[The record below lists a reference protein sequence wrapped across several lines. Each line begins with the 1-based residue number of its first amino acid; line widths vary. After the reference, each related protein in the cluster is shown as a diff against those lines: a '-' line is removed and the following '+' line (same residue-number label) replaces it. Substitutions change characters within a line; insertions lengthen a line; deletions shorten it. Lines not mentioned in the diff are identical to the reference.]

1 MNILDKFLE
10 FKKLPYVLA
19 GVIFLC
25 SLAVLSCFKSAETQL
40 NTLNQAVSFSR
51 MMTKSSDDLTNYARY
66 YVTTKN
72 EQWKTEFNN
81 VLKVRN
87 GELADEKGIVKSF
100 KDRLKEVPFLQS
112 ELDTLLKAEQLSNN
126 LAKLEIEAFD
136 WTQKG
141 KIELNF
147 DIQTHHHMAAQLLM
161 FGDDYNKHKNQIIQ
175 TTNEFYASVV
185 NRLQSQYLFYMTT
198 AWTMIIVI
206 NLSLILLVMVINHK
220 DITVAPKRIVRK
232 KPAAKKAVRQVNKT
246 SKQLKM
252 AVQLNN
258 TADKQER
265 KLCQKKLKA
274 QANQKKKIG

>member
-1 MNILDKFLE
+1 MNTLDKFLE

-51 MMTKSSDDLTNYARY
+51 AMVKSSDDLTNFARY

-87 GELADEKGIVKSF
+87 GELADEKGILKSF

-141 KIELNF
+141 KIELNA
-147 DIQTHHHMAAQLLM
+147 DVQTHHHMAAQLLM

-198 AWTMIIVI
+198 AWTMIIII
-206 NLSLILLVMVINHK
+206 NISLILLIVSIKHK
-220 DITVAPKRIVRK
+220 ENMGVVTRPKRIVK
-232 KPAAKKAVRQVNKT
+232 KPPVKKRIT
-246 SKQLKM
+246 
-252 AVQLNN
+252 
-258 TADKQER
+258 
-265 KLCQKKLKA
+265 KKV
-274 QANQKKKIG
+274 IEE